1 MKDNSFVLGII
12 GGSGIYDIEGVKNG
26 EWVKFSTPYGD
37 PSDEI
42 FTGIL
47 NDIKVA
53 FLPRHGRG
61 HLYSPTMVPYQAN
74 VYAMKAIGVTD
85 ILSISACGSLRED
98 YKPGEFVVVDQFIDR
113 TYARKKTFFYGSCVA
128 HVSCAHPVCSRL
140 GEMAQ
145 RAMVELDIPHH
156 RKGIYMA
163 MEGPQFSTQAESLF
177 YKNSLGCDVI
187 GMTNMPEAKLARE
200 AEICYASI
208 AMVTDFDCWHPDHD
222 SVEVTD
228 IIETVVANASIG
240 KAMVK
245 KMMEGMEAGREL
257 CPHGCDRALEYAI
270 ISNPDLIPVSEKERL
285 GIIAKR
291 VLEK

>member
-1 MKDNSFVLGII
+1 
-12 GGSGIYDIEGVKNG
+12 
-26 EWVKFSTPYGD
+26 
-37 PSDEI
+37 
-42 FTGIL
+42 
-47 NDIKVA
+47 
-53 FLPRHGRG
+53 
-61 HLYSPTMVPYQAN
+61 
-74 VYAMKAIGVTD
+74 
-85 ILSISACGSLRED
+85 
-98 YKPGEFVVVDQFIDR
+98 
-113 TYARKKTFFYGSCVA
+113 
-128 HVSCAHPVCSRL
+128 
-140 GEMAQ
+140 MAQ

-228 IIETVVANASIG
+228 IIETLVANASTG

-245 KMMEGMEAGREL
+245 KMMEAMEVGREL

>member
-1 MKDNSFVLGII
+1 
-12 GGSGIYDIEGVKNG
+12 
-26 EWVKFSTPYGD
+26 
-37 PSDEI
+37 
-42 FTGIL
+42 
-47 NDIKVA
+47 
-53 FLPRHGRG
+53 
-61 HLYSPTMVPYQAN
+61 
-74 VYAMKAIGVTD
+74 
-85 ILSISACGSLRED
+85 
-98 YKPGEFVVVDQFIDR
+98 
-113 TYARKKTFFYGSCVA
+113 
-128 HVSCAHPVCSRL
+128 
-140 GEMAQ
+140 
-145 RAMVELDIPHH
+145 MVELDIPHH

-228 IIETVVANASIG
+228 IIETLVANASTG

-245 KMMEGMEAGREL
+245 KMMEAMEVGREL

-285 GIIAKR
+285 GVIAKR
-291 VLEK
+291 VLKK

>member
-113 TYARKKTFFYGSCVA
+113 TYSRKKTFFDGSCVA

-222 SVEVTD
+222 RVEVTD
-228 IIETVVANASIG
+228 IIETLVANASTG

-245 KMMEGMEAGREL
+245 KMMEAMEVGREL

-285 GIIAKR
+285 GVIAKR
-291 VLEK
+291 VLKK

>member
-1 MKDNSFVLGII
+1 
-12 GGSGIYDIEGVKNG
+12 
-26 EWVKFSTPYGD
+26 
-37 PSDEI
+37 
-42 FTGIL
+42 
-47 NDIKVA
+47 
-53 FLPRHGRG
+53 
-61 HLYSPTMVPYQAN
+61 
-74 VYAMKAIGVTD
+74 MKAIGVTD

-113 TYARKKTFFYGSCVA
+113 TYARKKTFFDGSCVA

-163 MEGPQFSTQAESLF
+163 MEGPQFSTHAESLF

-222 SVEVTD
+222 SVKVTD
-228 IIETVVANASIG
+228 IIETLVANASTG

-245 KMMEGMEAGREL
+245 KMMETIEVGRKL

-270 ISNPDLIPVSEKERL
+270 ISNLDLIPVSEKERL